1 MNWKDVA
8 GAVGKAAPLLGTVL
22 GGSAGGA
29 VGALVSSALGV
40 DNDPSAVAN
49 AMASPETL
57 VKLKQIEATH
67 RTELERMAL
76 EQTKAEL
83 ADKANAR
90 DAHKHSPVPAFI
102 VGGLTALIAILI
114 CLIWFAELPQESKT
128 MAMMLLGAVTTK
140 WGDSIAYF
148 VGTTRSSA
156 EKDRLLR

>member
-1 MNWKDVA
+1 MSWASIAKH
-8 GAVGKAAPLLGTVL
+8 VGQAAPLLGTVL
-22 GGSAGGA
+22 GGPAGGA
-29 VGALVSSALGV
+29 VGALISSALGV

-57 VKLKQIEATH
+57 VTLKQIESDH
-67 RTELERMAL
+67 RAQLEQMAL

-102 VGGLTALIAILI
+102 VAGLTILIGILI
-114 CLIWFAELPQESKT
+114 CLIWFAELPTESKT

-156 EKDRLLR
+156 EKTRLLK

>member
-1 MNWKDVA
+1 MNWQSVA
-8 GAVGKAAPLLGTVL
+8 KHVSQAAPLLGTVL
-22 GGSAGGA
+22 GGPAGGA
-29 VGALVSSALGV
+29 VGALISSALGV
-40 DNDPSAVAN
+40 DNDPSAVAT
-49 AMASPETL
+49 AMASPENV
-57 VKLKQIEATH
+57 VKLKQIEADH
-67 RTELERMAL
+67 RAQLEQMAL

-102 VGGLTALIAILI
+102 VAGLTILIGVLI
-114 CLIWFAELPQESKT
+114 CLIWFAELPTESKT

-156 EKDRLLR
+156 EKTRLLK